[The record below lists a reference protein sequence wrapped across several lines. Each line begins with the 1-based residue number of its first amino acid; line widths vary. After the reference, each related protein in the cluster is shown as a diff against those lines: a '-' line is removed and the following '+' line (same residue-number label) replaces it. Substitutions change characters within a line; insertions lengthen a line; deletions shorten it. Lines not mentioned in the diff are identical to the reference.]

1 MVNVELAYELNYR
14 FSSLH
19 MELIAYDKLYVGYK
33 LYTIDY
39 TV

>member
-19 MELIAYDKLYVGYK
+19 MELIAYYKLYVDYK
-33 LYTIDY
+33 LYSIGH